1 MNEFVGYN
9 RSALGKLKIVIGVD
23 DGITSVDNI
32 IDLVSIGK
40 ITIGE
45 NSEKEF
51 TFFPNRLT
59 LKLLLRDDETALI
72 ALSCKLFT
80 YPVKVS
86 IYKDKLNNDTYS
98 TPVIICD
105 LDKQSLKVDI
115 IDRTIELT
123 AVDEINGLKSI
134 DPRENPL
141 SFDIVNNQKYRLV
154 YMIEEIMR
162 LVNVSQVSIQSDLEG
177 RINDSG
183 DIYYIP
189 FADWYCYA
197 DLYFSPSSYFEDL
210 FSMLRNIMLNY
221 SLAAYV
227 NLEREFVALSLINSA
242 PTITNINIRD
252 IIGDYKYIIKDNCNK
267 VTLYL
272 HKGGNVFQ
280 ETVLQVA
287 ALAEEI
293 AEEIKIVQTC
303 GWEVDS
309 QWSWSGVLANYGGS
323 LYPVDPYE
331 TGGLKWGPVRAQ
343 VDSSQYSYNKSL
355 WEFPLLALTGLLNE
369 RLGGLKYEVELTVRG
384 LEHSIADYCQI
395 PFFPNYIFRCV
406 KIDYDLIKGQSKLCL
421 RSAFSPSDLLT
432 PDTAAIPGELPVE
445 NPPEKFA

>member
-59 LKLLLRDDETALI
+59 LKLLLRDDEAALI
-72 ALSCKLFT
+72 ALSYKLFT

-115 IDRTIELT
+115 IEKTIELT

-134 DPRENPL
+134 DPRDNPL
-141 SFDIVNNQKYRLV
+141 SFNLSHYYRSV
-154 YMIEEIMR
+154 YAIEEIMK
-162 LVNVSQVSIQSDLEG
+162 LVNINQVKIMSDLEG
-177 RINDSG
+177 RIDDSG
-183 DIYYIP
+183 SIHYIP
-189 FADWYCYA
+189 FSDWYFSA
-197 DLYFSPSSYFEDL
+197 SLYFGPNALFEDL

-221 SLAAYV
+221 SLAAYI

-242 PTITNINIRD
+242 PTIININIRD

-267 VTLYL
+267 ATLYL
-272 HKGGNVFQ
+272 NNSSYVFQ
-280 ETVLQVA
+280 ETILQVP

-303 GWEVDS
+303 GWEVDF
-309 QWSWSGVLANYGGS
+309 QWAWSGVYANYGGI
-323 LYPVDPYE
+323 LFVVDPYSS
-331 TGGLKWGPVRAQ
+331 GGLKSGPVRAKI
-343 VDSSQYSYNKSL
+343 DSSQYSYDKNL
-355 WEFPLLALTGLLNE
+355 WEFPLLVLTGKLNE
-369 RLGGLKYEVELTVRG
+369 RLGGLKYEAELTVRG
-384 LEHSIADYCQI
+384 LEYSIANHYQI
-395 PFFPNYIFRCV
+395 PFFQNYIFRCV
-406 KIDYDLIKGQSKLCL
+406 KIDYDLIKGQSKLYL

-432 PDTAAIPGELPVE
+432 PDPAAIPGELPVE